1 MWEVDVSTAAP
12 AVTVLVLDVV
22 EVVEVVE
29 EDIWFAQ
36 WVKVL
41 LALTACSLFAFS
53 FV

>member
-12 AVTVLVLDVV
+12 AVTVLVLD
-22 EVVEVVE
+22 VVEVVE